1 MEWRQ
6 LAERVIAGARLS
18 REEGRA
24 VLDAPR
30 EEDLAILDA
39 AYRVRRAFHGDRLR
53 LHVLRNAMSGVCPE
67 DCHFCS
73 QSSISG
79 APVKK
84 YTLQSK
90 EELVRGAVAAKELH
104 AWKYCIVTATRGP
117 SEKDLD
123 RICDAVR
130 EIKRT
135 VDIKVCTSLGI
146 LERDQA
152 VRLKEAGVDRFNH
165 NLETSARLFPSICTT
180 HTYEDRVRT
189 IHHVKDVGMQA
200 CCGGILGM
208 GETHDD
214 VLDLAFTLADL
225 GVDSVPVNFLD
236 PRPGT
241 PLSGARPP
249 SPRECLRYLCLFRLL
264 LPRQDL
270 RAAGGREANL
280 RSLAPLALL
289 AVNSVFSGGYLTT
302 PGAAPSEDARM
313 IADLGLEVEE
323 VIPE

>member
-1 MEWRQ
+1 MDWRR
-6 LAERVIAGARLS
+6 LAERVIVGERLS
-18 REEGRA
+18 RDEGRT

-30 EEDLAILDA
+30 EEDLALVDA
-39 AYRVRRAFHGDRLR
+39 AWRVRRAFHGDRLR
-53 LHVLRNAMSGVCPE
+53 IHVLRNAMSGVCPE

-84 YTLQSK
+84 YALQSK

-135 VDIKVCTSLGI
+135 VDIKVCTSLG
-146 LERDQA
+146 LLTHDQA
-152 VRLKEAGVDRFNH
+152 ARLKDAGVDRFNH
-165 NLETSARLFPSICTT
+165 NLETSERLFPSICTT

-189 IHHVKDVGMQA
+189 IRHVKEAGMQA

-241 PLSGARPP
+241 PLASARPP
-249 SPRECLRYLCLFRLL
+249 TPRECLRYLCLFRLV

-280 RSLAPLALL
+280 RTLAPMALL
-289 AVNSVFSGGYLTT
+289 AVNSIFSGGYLTT
-302 PGAAPSEDARM
+302 PGAPPSEDARM

>member
-1 MEWRQ
+1 MDWRA
-6 LAERVIAGARLS
+6 LADRVIGGGRITRA
-18 REEGRA
+18 EGRA
-24 VLDAPR
+24 LLEAPR
-30 EEDLAILDA
+30 AEDLAILDA

-53 LHVLRNAMSGVCPE
+53 IHVLRNAMSGVCPE

-73 QSSISG
+73 QSSISN
-79 APVKK
+79 APVRK
-84 YTLQSK
+84 YALQSK
-90 EELVRGAVAAKELH
+90 EELVRGAIAAKELH
-104 AWKYCIVTATRGP
+104 AWKYCIVTAARGP

-146 LERDQA
+146 LTRDQA
-152 VRLKEAGVDRFNH
+152 ARLKEAGVDRFNH

-180 HTYEDRVRT
+180 HTYEERVRT
-189 IHHVKDVGMQA
+189 IRHVKEVGMQA

-208 GETHDD
+208 GETHED
-214 VLDLAFTLADL
+214 VLDLAFALAEL
-225 GVDSVPVNFLD
+225 EVDSVPVNFLD

-241 PLSGARPP
+241 PLASARPM
-249 SPRECLRYLCLFRLL
+249 SPRECVRSLCLFRLV

-270 RAAGGREANL
+270 RVAGGREVSL
-280 RSLAPLALL
+280 RTLAPLALL
-289 AVNSVFSGGYLTT
+289 AANSMFSGGYLTT
-302 PGAAPSEDARM
+302 PGAPPSEDARM

>member
-1 MEWRQ
+1 MDWRE
-6 LAERVIAGARLS
+6 LADRVVRGERLAR
-18 REEGRA
+18 EDARA
-24 VLDAPR
+24 VLEAPR

-39 AYRVRRAFHGDRLR
+39 AHRVRRAFHGDRLR
-53 LHVLRNAMSGVCPE
+53 IHVLRNAMSGVCPE

-84 YTLQSK
+84 YALQSK
-90 EELVRGAVAAKELH
+90 EELVRGAVAARELH

-146 LERDQA
+146 LTRDQA

-189 IHHVKDVGMQA
+189 IRHVKDVGLAA
-200 CCGGILGM
+200 CCGGILGL
-208 GETHDD
+208 GETHED
-214 VLDLAFTLADL
+214 VLDLAFSLAELD
-225 GVDSVPVNFLD
+225 VDSVPVNFLD

-249 SPRECLRYLCLFRLL
+249 SPRECVRTLCLFRLA

-270 RAAGGREANL
+270 RVAGGREANL
-280 RSLAPLALL
+280 RSLQPLALL
-289 AVNSVFSGGYLTT
+289 VVNSVFSGGYLTT
-302 PGAAPSEDARM
+302 PGAPPSEDARM

-323 VIPE
+323 VVPE